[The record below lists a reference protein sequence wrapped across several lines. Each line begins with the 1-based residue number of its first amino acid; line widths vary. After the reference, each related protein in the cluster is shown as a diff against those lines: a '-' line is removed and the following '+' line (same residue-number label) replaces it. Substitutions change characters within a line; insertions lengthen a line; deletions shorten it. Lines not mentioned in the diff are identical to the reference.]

1 MKIIMEKLNG
11 EFQVGS
17 ELKTAIPTDE
27 KEEHGANLKIDA
39 YSNDQAHQSVSSIP
53 RPKKTLTVGSLK
65 QDR

>member
-1 MKIIMEKLNG
+1 MKVIMEKLNG
-11 EFQVGS
+11 EFQVGT

-39 YSNDQAHQSVSSIP
+39 YSNDGVHQSVPSI
-53 RPKKTLTVGSLK
+53 RRTKKTLTVGSLK

>member
-1 MKIIMEKLNG
+1 MKVIMEKLNG
-11 EFQVGS
+11 EFQVET

-39 YSNDQAHQSVSSIP
+39 YSNGQAHQLVSSIQ
-53 RPKKTLTVGSLK
+53 RSKKTLTVGSLK

>member
-1 MKIIMEKLNG
+1 M
-11 EFQVGS
+11 

-39 YSNDQAHQSVSSIP
+39 YSNDGVQQSVPSIQ
-53 RPKKTLTVGSLK
+53 RTKKSLTVGSLK